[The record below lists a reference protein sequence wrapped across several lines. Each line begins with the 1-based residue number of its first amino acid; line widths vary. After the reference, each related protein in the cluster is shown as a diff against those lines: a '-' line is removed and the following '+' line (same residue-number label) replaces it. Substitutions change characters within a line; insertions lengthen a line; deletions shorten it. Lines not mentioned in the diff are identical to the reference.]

1 MCLCLCKQHPCK
13 AFMMHLRTC
22 IEMCTILINKKCDR
36 GYTENI
42 KVGKVAQF
50 LCKDTCT
57 QIEMYKMQC
66 DIWQGYFPLAEH
78 CRNSDRQ
85 LIMQDKQCREK
96 VKAPADRSWRCPL
109 FVSLRVTMPTPLCQ
123 LFATS
128 PVISLFAFIF
138 FLSDNTCLPL
148 FFSGPC
154 DVRTWYQS
162 DRGPWPVEAVGW
174 WESLLRLLSPRGHHP
189 LEWQRKAGGG

>member
-1 MCLCLCKQHPCK
+1 MHCDPVVSTNRNTNSYCVLFSLHRKSCKYTHYVCNYMCLCLCKQHPCK

-109 FVSLRVTMPTPLCQ
+109 FVSLRVTMPTPLVSTLCH
-123 LFATS
+123 FTCH
-128 PVISLFAFIF
+128 IAFCIH
-138 FLSDNTCLPL
+138 
-148 FFSGPC
+148 
-154 DVRTWYQS
+154 
-162 DRGPWPVEAVGW
+162 
-174 WESLLRLLSPRGHHP
+174 LLSV
-189 LEWQRKAGGG
+189 W